1 MIRMTDKEKEVLL
14 NQLKAESK
22 ETQKFHKEFR
32 EQIANLGN
40 KKEENDN

>member
-22 ETQKFHKEFR
+22 ETQKLHKEFH

-40 KKEENDN
+40 KRAKNDN

>member
-14 NQLKAESK
+14 IQLKAESK
-22 ETQKFHKEFR
+22 ETQKFHKEFH

-40 KKEENDN
+40 KKVENDN

>member
-40 KKEENDN
+40 KRAKNDN